1 MLPNIGKNVNGL
13 QYLRIFFTKGQNM
26 LNYIFGAIIILSVV
40 FGIVTGNGSRL
51 ADSVID
57 GAKESVSL
65 LTTMAGMML
74 LWSGIMEIA
83 SRGGF
88 TKVIGKA
95 LSPVLNK
102 LFKNVKK
109 DSKALNYISMNV
121 SANLLGLGNA
131 ATPFGLSAM
140 SELHKLNNNDEK
152 ASDDMVTFVVMN
164 TASIQIMPTM
174 VGTLRQSY
182 GSAAPFD
189 ILPCVWISSACA
201 LAVGL
206 TLSKLLRR

>member
-1 MLPNIGKNVNGL
+1 
-13 QYLRIFFTKGQNM
+13 M
-26 LNYIFGAIIILSVV
+26 LNYIFGAIIIISVV
-40 FGIVTGNGSRL
+40 FGVVSGNGSQL

-57 GAKESVSL
+57 GAKDSVSL

-88 TKVIGKA
+88 TKVIGSA
-95 LSPVLNK
+95 LSPVLKK
-102 LFKNVKK
+102 LFKNVKS

-140 SELHKLNNNDEK
+140 EELHKLNNNDDK

-174 VGTLRQSY
+174 VGTLRQSF

-206 TLSKLLRR
+206 TLSKILRR

>member
-1 MLPNIGKNVNGL
+1 
-13 QYLRIFFTKGQNM
+13 M
-26 LNYIFGAIIILSVV
+26 LNYIFGGIIIISVIC
-40 FGIVTGNGSRL
+40 GIAAGNGTQL
-51 ADSVID
+51 ANGIID
-57 GAKESVSL
+57 GAKDSVNL
-65 LTTMAGMML
+65 LMTMAGMML

-83 SRGGF
+83 ARGGF

-95 LSPVLNK
+95 LSPVLK
-102 LFKNVKK
+102 RLFKNVKK
-109 DSKALNYISMNV
+109 DSRALNFISMNV

-140 SELHKLNNNDEK
+140 KELHKLNREDEK

-164 TASIQIMPTM
+164 TASIQLMPTM
-174 VGTLRQSY
+174 VGTLRQNY

-206 TLSKLLRR
+206 ILSKILRR

>member
-1 MLPNIGKNVNGL
+1 
-13 QYLRIFFTKGQNM
+13 M
-26 LNYIFGAIIILSVV
+26 LNYIFGAIIIISVV
-40 FGIVTGNGSRL
+40 FAIVTGNGSRL
-51 ADSVID
+51 ADAVIE
-57 GAKESVSL
+57 GAKDSVSL
-65 LTTMAGMML
+65 LTTMSGMML

-83 SRGGF
+83 SQGGF

-102 LFKNVKK
+102 LFKNVQK
-109 DSKALNYISMNV
+109 DSKAQNYISMNV

-140 SELHKLNNNDEK
+140 GELHKLNNNDEK

-182 GSAAPFD
+182 GSAAAFE

>member
-1 MLPNIGKNVNGL
+1 MK
-13 QYLRIFFTKGQNM
+13 KGYKM
-26 LNYIFGAIIILSVV
+26 LNYIFGGIILISVIT
-40 FGIVTGNGSRL
+40 GIISGNGSKL
-51 ADSVID
+51 SDGVINGASDSI
-57 GAKESVSL
+57 SL

-83 SRGGF
+83 ARGGF
-88 TKVIGKA
+88 TKVIGRA
-95 LSPVLNK
+95 LSPVLK
-102 LFKNVKK
+102 RLFKNVKK

-140 SELHKLNNNDEK
+140 RELHKLNGESDK
-152 ASDDMVTFVVMN
+152 ASDDMVIFVVMN
-164 TASIQIMPTM
+164 TASIQLMPTM

-182 GSAAPFD
+182 GSTAPFD
-189 ILPCVWISSACA
+189 ILPAVWISSACA

-206 TLSKLLRR
+206 ILAKILRR

>member
-1 MLPNIGKNVNGL
+1 
-13 QYLRIFFTKGQNM
+13 M
-26 LNYIFGAIIILSVV
+26 LNYIFSFIIIISVI
-40 FGIVTGNGSRL
+40 FGIILGNGSAL
-51 ADSVID
+51 ADGIIE
-57 GAKESVSL
+57 GAKDSVNL

-83 SRGGF
+83 ARGGF
-88 TKVIGKA
+88 TKVIGRA
-95 LSPVLNK
+95 LSPVLCR

-109 DSKALNYISMNV
+109 DSKVLSYISMNV

-140 SELHKLNNNDEK
+140 RELNKLNDENSR
-152 ASDDMVTFVVMN
+152 ASGDMVTFVVMN
-164 TASIQIMPTM
+164 TASIQLIPTM

-182 GSAAPFD
+182 GSTDAFC
-189 ILPCVWISSACA
+189 ILPCVWLSSACA

-206 TLSKLLRR
+206 TLSKALGCQGD